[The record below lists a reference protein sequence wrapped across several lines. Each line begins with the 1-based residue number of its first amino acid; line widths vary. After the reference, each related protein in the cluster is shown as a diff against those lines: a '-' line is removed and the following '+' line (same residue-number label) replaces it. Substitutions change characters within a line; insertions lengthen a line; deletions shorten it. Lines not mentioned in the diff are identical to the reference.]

1 MNSPFKTGPV
11 SRRRLRVA
19 SGMPAIILLAVGC
32 ASTPPIP
39 AVNLQAAQQSI
50 ANAERVEA
58 GTHAAVELG
67 EARDKLLAAQRAVND
82 KQMLAAGRLADEAR
96 AEADLAVAKT
106 GVAKAT
112 AVNADLERNKAA
124 LVEEMQR
131 KTGDSR

>member
-19 SGMPAIILLAVGC
+19 SGMPAIILLAAGC

-67 EARDKLLAAQRAVND
+67 EAREKLLAAQKAVNE
-82 KQMLAAGRLADEAR
+82 KQMVAAGRLADEAR